1 MTDVTLDLPAGRDTT
16 PAVPLRNIA
25 AVAAGNAL
33 EFYAFLTYSFFA
45 VQIGHAFFP
54 GKNEDLKVL
63 LATIVFGMGFV
74 TRPIGAFVI
83 GRLGDRVGRKPAMVL
98 SFGLMGA
105 AILGVAL
112 TPPFSV
118 IGWAA
123 PVLFLSLRLVQ
134 GFALGGEVGPATA
147 YLIEVAPPMKR
158 GLYTSIQFATQD
170 LAVLVAGIVGFVLAH
185 TLSPSVY
192 DAWGW
197 RIAFLLATTVIPFA
211 LLIRRRLP
219 ESLEAGKKADAAE
232 THAPVWQLAILGF
245 VMLASV
251 TITNYVL
258 DYMTTFAE
266 NTLHLAAD
274 VALSATI
281 VVGLG
286 GVTFDLITGILSDRV
301 GRKPI
306 MLASG
311 IVYLLA
317 VFPVFYAIVHVK
329 SVAVLLVGTGL
340 LSCLQ
345 ALYATPIIISITE
358 GLPARIRAG
367 ALSLIYAF
375 GISVFGGATQPITKA
390 LIDLTHNPLAPA
402 AFMATGLFCAIIAM
416 FFVRETA
423 PVKTGP
429 RP

>member
-1 MTDVTLDLPAGRDTT
+1 MDATLDRPQEREAPL
-16 PAVPLRNIA
+16 AVPLRNIA

-33 EFYAFLTYSFFA
+33 EFYAFLTYSFFS

-74 TRPIGAFVI
+74 TRPVGAFVI
-83 GRLGDRVGRKPAMVL
+83 GRWGDRVGRKPAMVL
-98 SFGLMGA
+98 SFSLMGA
-105 AILGVAL
+105 AIFGVAL

-123 PVLFLSLRLVQ
+123 PILFLSFRLVQ

-170 LAVLVAGIVGFVLAH
+170 FAVLAAGIIGFTLSQ
-185 TLSPSVY
+185 TLSPNVF
-192 DAWGW
+192 DVWGW
-197 RIAFLLATTVIPFA
+197 RIAFLIAVTIIPFA
-211 LLIRRRLP
+211 LAVRRRLP
-219 ESLEAGKKADAAE
+219 ESLDAGIRADASEA
-232 THAPVWQLAILGF
+232 HSPVWLLAILGF

-266 NTLHLAAD
+266 NTLHLAAH
-274 VALSATI
+274 VALGATI

-286 GVTFDLITGILSDRV
+286 GVTFDLVSGALSDRI
-301 GRKPI
+301 GRKPL

-311 IVYLLA
+311 IVYILA
-317 VFPVFYAIVHVK
+317 VFPVFYAIVHLK
-329 SVAVLLVGTGL
+329 SVAALLIGTGFL
-340 LSCLQ
+340 ASLQ
-345 ALYATPIIISITE
+345 ALYATPIIIGITE

-375 GISVFGGATQPITKA
+375 GISMFGGATQPITKA

-402 AFMATGLFCAIIAM
+402 AFMAAGLFCAIIAM

-423 PVKTGP
+423 PIRMQDKA
-429 RP
+429 